1 MKKVTISCGCF
12 NWLLEKCHY
21 DLLRNT
27 AVGTVEQE
35 LLFVGAENGKL
46 IAVRDIIKKV
56 RTSLSSLYFLSVRH
70 FSEL

>member
-1 MKKVTISCGCF
+1 MKKVTLSFGCF
-12 NWLLEKCHY
+12 NWLSEKCNY

-46 IAVRDIIKKV
+46 IAVREIIKKV
-56 RTSLSSLYFLSVRH
+56 RKSLSSLYFLFV
-70 FSEL
+70 

>member
-1 MKKVTISCGCF
+1 MKKVTLSFGCF
-12 NWLLEKCHY
+12 NWLLEKFNY

-46 IAVRDIIKKV
+46 IAVREIIKKV
-56 RTSLSSLYFLSVRH
+56 RKPLSALYFLLV
-70 FSEL
+70 